1 MLRCRGINFMVGFF
15 VCVASSVVAQ
25 DAALAP
31 AQNASKALRAAT
43 QSMASATKSTDRVTA
58 LTQTI
63 RALENGLQAMRE
75 GMRGV
80 TIRER
85 EVRLKFDSQ
94 RDQISRLLG
103 VLQTLERAT
112 TPLLLIHP
120 TGPVGTARSG
130 MMLSEITPG
139 LQKQAEALRIQL
151 EELSAIQV
159 TQQIAQ
165 DDLTQGL
172 KSLNQARTELSQA
185 VASRTALPKRVVDD
199 PQRLLQLARTSET
212 LDYFAQAL
220 AQNNIDVQNGSILR
234 FGDAFGR
241 VDLPTSGSI
250 FRKFNQR
257 DAAGIE
263 RPGVLLSTSTLS
275 LITAPWAS
283 TVRYSGPFLDYGNVI
298 ILEPDPDYL
307 IVLAGMSS
315 VYVSEG
321 DIVPKGGPV
330 GLMGGKELVL
340 GDLLVEVSNASG
352 TLAQETL
359 YIEIRKS
366 GTAVDPLD
374 WFQVNKG

>member
-1 MLRCRGINFMVGFF
+1 MKRTICFATAIITA
-15 VCVASSVVAQ
+15 CVTCAFAQ
-25 DAALAP
+25 DDTLAP
-31 AQNASKALRAAT
+31 AQMASKALREAT
-43 QSMASATKSTDRVTA
+43 QSMASAERSGDRVAA

-63 RALENGLQAMRE
+63 RALEDGLEAMRD
-75 GMRGV
+75 GLRGV
-80 TIRER
+80 SIRER

-151 EELSAIQV
+151 EELSAIQI

-172 KSLNQARTELSQA
+172 KSLNQARTKLSQA
-185 VASRTALPKRVVDD
+185 VASRTTLPKRVLDN
-199 PQRLLQLARTSET
+199 PEHAQNLARTSET
-212 LDYFAQAL
+212 LDKFAQAL
-220 AQNNIDVQNGSILR
+220 AQNNIAVSGDTILHFDDALGGIPLPANG
-234 FGDAFGR
+234 
-241 VDLPTSGSI
+241 TI

-263 RPGVLLSTSTLS
+263 RPGILLATPALS
-275 LITAPWAS
+275 LVTAPWPS

-307 IVLAGMSS
+307 IVLAGMKN
-315 VYVSEG
+315 VYVVEG
-321 DIVPKGGPV
+321 DIVPKGGPI
-330 GLMGGKELVL
+330 GLMGGKELAL
-340 GDLLVEVSNASG
+340 DDLLVEVSNASG

-359 YIEIRKS
+359 YIEIRKN
-366 GTAVDPLD
+366 GAPVDPID
-374 WFQVNKG
+374 WLQVNKG